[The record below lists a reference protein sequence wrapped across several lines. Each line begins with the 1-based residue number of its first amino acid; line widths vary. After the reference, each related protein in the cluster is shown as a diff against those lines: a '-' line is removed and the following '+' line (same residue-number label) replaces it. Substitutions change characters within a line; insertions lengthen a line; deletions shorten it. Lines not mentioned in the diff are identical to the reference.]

1 MKTLK
6 FKSTINC
13 DGCISKVKPIL
24 DRHEK
29 IEKWEVD
36 TDHADKIL
44 TVYSGSISADEVS
57 KSLLEIGFKAEE
69 IGAS

>member
-24 DRHEK
+24 DGHAK
-29 IEKWEVD
+29 IEKWDVD
-36 TDHADKIL
+36 TDHEDKIL
-44 TVYSGSISADEVS
+44 TVHSSSISADEVS

-69 IGAS
+69 IDAS